1 MIECVQHRSSP
12 PAPWRLYASP
22 PGDARRN
29 GAKRWLLTAC
39 FLAPALAVLAGP
51 AAAQTPALTTCQDP
65 KTNPP
70 VCEAKR
76 GDRAEGWL
84 PQTRSEV
91 MARNGIVTTSQP
103 LAAQAGLRI
112 LMR

>member
-1 MIECVQHRSSP
+1 MIGRVHRRSRRPASS
-12 PAPWRLYASP
+12 RLGSSL
-22 PGDARRN
+22 PGAAGRSRT
-29 GAKRWLLTAC
+29 KRWLLTAC
-39 FLAPALAVLAGP
+39 FLVPAVGALSGL
-51 AAAQTPALTTCQDP
+51 AAAQTPLLTTCQDL

-70 VCEAKR
+70 ACDAKR
-76 GDRAEGWL
+76 GDRTEGWR

-112 LMR
+112 M